1 MCSPSQPAPGSA
13 LRPPPP
19 EPGFT
24 AAEAPQL
31 MCRWDGRGRMTVL
44 IQLAKDWACF
54 PSLREAMIVEPPKR
68 RRWHH
73 RFTPRKRDLARIA
86 AVVHALCDRDGH
98 PVPEWVWEHRSSKP
112 IYIDSR
118 PVEDGAYDRHIR
130 RIAPGACS
138 YHNVWFDPPSIE
150 DIRVHGIADR
160 DSSSLKD

>member
-1 MCSPSQPAPGSA
+1 MSSPPQSDSDSA

-24 AAEAPQL
+24 AAEAPRL

-54 PSLREAMIVEPPKR
+54 PSLREAMIVDPPKR

-73 RFTPRKRDLARIA
+73 RFTPRRRDLPRIA

-98 PVPEWVWEHRSSKP
+98 PVPDWVWEHRSSKA
-112 IYIDSR
+112 IYIDAR
-118 PVEDGAYDRHIR
+118 PVEDSAYDQHIR
-130 RIAPGACS
+130 RIAPEACR

-150 DIRVHGIADR
+150 DIRVHGIRDLDMPGHAD
-160 DSSSLKD
+160 